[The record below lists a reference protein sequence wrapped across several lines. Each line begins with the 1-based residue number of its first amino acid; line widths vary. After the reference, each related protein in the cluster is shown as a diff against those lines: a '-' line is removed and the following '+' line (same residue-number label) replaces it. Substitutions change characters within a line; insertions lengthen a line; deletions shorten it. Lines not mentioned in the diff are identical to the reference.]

1 MYTEFSFDLKKKIRR
16 AVGCGIK
23 DRPPIFGKIW
33 KYLDW
38 IEKIIQDAGP
48 TTEKCEPLP
57 NLMKLSLL
65 EKIREKGPGILDEA
79 FENLNNIGNVMK
91 TVEISKI
98 IEDKIV
104 DSNDFDLEIEALF
117 SKKSGE

>member
-1 MYTEFSFDLKKKIRR
+1 
-16 AVGCGIK
+16 
-23 DRPPIFGKIW
+23 
-33 KYLDW
+33 
-38 IEKIIQDAGP
+38 
-48 TTEKCEPLP
+48 
-57 NLMKLSLL
+57 MKLSLL

>member
-1 MYTEFSFDLKKKIRR
+1 
-16 AVGCGIK
+16 
-23 DRPPIFGKIW
+23 
-33 KYLDW
+33 
-38 IEKIIQDAGP
+38 
-48 TTEKCEPLP
+48 
-57 NLMKLSLL
+57 MKLSLL

-79 FENLNNIGNVMK
+79 FENLNNIGNVVK

-117 SKKSGE
+117 SKNSVE

>member
-1 MYTEFSFDLKKKIRR
+1 
-16 AVGCGIK
+16 
-23 DRPPIFGKIW
+23 
-33 KYLDW
+33 
-38 IEKIIQDAGP
+38 
-48 TTEKCEPLP
+48 
-57 NLMKLSLL
+57 MKLSLL

-117 SKKSGE
+117 SKNAGE